1 MLEDSQS
8 KVTNKDALETV
19 PKLITVA
26 EATTILKCS
35 KRTLYRWLKAGR
47 LGYYQFERLVR
58 LNEEEVLAYAEAL
71 EQVLT

>member
-1 MLEDSQS
+1 MSIN
-8 KVTNKDALETV
+8 KTVTEDALEIV

-26 EATTILKCS
+26 EATTILNCS

-58 LNEEEVLAYAEAL
+58 LNEEEVLAYAKTCQHEL
-71 EQVLT
+71 